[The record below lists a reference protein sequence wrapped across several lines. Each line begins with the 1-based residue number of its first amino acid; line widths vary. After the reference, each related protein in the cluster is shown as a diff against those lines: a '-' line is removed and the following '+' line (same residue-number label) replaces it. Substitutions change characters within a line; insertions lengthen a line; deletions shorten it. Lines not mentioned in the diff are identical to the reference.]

1 MERLVFLKPVLILV
15 AGSSKGLFALALC
28 SFGTSCVY
36 AASTGIARRTGA
48 LGISQLAVSPPL
60 TLEWLLG
67 THALMPRGLSWR
79 DLFVHDADKA
89 PSDQN
94 DHSDHRQDLSKA

>member
-1 MERLVFLKPVLILV
+1 MDIKHGMERLVFLKPVLILV

-48 LGISQLAVSPPL
+48 LGIPQLAVSPPL

-67 THALMPRGLSWR
+67 THAQRFVVERHVRPR
-79 DLFVHDADKA
+79 
-89 PSDQN
+89 
-94 DHSDHRQDLSKA
+94 